1 MGGTLA
7 VKSVRHAFD
16 VLAEIREA
24 KRQPR
29 KAAGSR
35 QGAGTEKSLSLVNGE
50 GREA

>member
-7 VKSVRHAFD
+7 AKSVRHAFG

-29 KAAGSR
+29 KG
-35 QGAGTEKSLSLVNGE
+35 
-50 GREA
+50 